1 MIDTLKLSRRLHE
14 AGMTRE
20 AAEALTEGLA
30 DAFEAS
36 VASKT
41 DLRATEE
48 RLAARIDNVEQRMD
62 ERFAATERHMDE
74 RFAAVDE
81 RLRTF
86 GQSMDERFAA
96 VDRRFTVA
104 EQRED
109 EKLAGLEQRLTA
121 RMEAFHWRTLAGVAA
136 MFLAHLVVVWRLLAT

>member
-36 VASKT
+36 VTSKN

-48 RLAARIDNVEQRMD
+48 RLAVRIDAVEHRMDERFAGVDQRFTAVEQRMD
-62 ERFAATERHMDE
+62 ERFH
-74 RFAAVDE
+74 AVDE
-81 RLRTF
+81 RL
-86 GQSMDERFAA
+86 A
-96 VDRRFTVA
+96 VA

-109 EKLAGLEQRLTA
+109 EKLASLENRLTA
-121 RMEAFHWRTLAGVAA
+121 RMEAFHWRTLAGMAA
-136 MFLAHLVVVWRLLAT
+136 MLLAHLIVIWRLLAA

>member
-1 MIDTLKLSRRLHE
+1 VIDTLKLSRRLHE

-36 VASKT
+36 VASKN

-48 RLAARIDNVEQRMD
+48 RLAVRIDAVEHRMDERFAAVEQRMD
-62 ERFAATERHMDE
+62 ERFAAVDARFTAVEQRMDE
-74 RFAAVDE
+74 RF
-81 RLRTF
+81 
-86 GQSMDERFAA
+86 S
-96 VDRRFTVA
+96 VA

-109 EKLAGLEQRLTA
+109 EKLASLENRLTA
-121 RMEAFHWRTLAGVAA
+121 RMEAFHWRTLAGMAA
-136 MFLAHLVVVWRLLAT
+136 MLLAHLIVIWRLLAA

>member
-14 AGMTRE
+14 AGMTRQ

-48 RLAARIDNVEQRMD
+48 RLATRIDNVEQRMD
-62 ERFAATERHMDE
+62 ERFA
-74 RFAAVDE
+74 
-81 RLRTF
+81 
-86 GQSMDERFAA
+86 
-96 VDRRFTVA
+96 
-104 EQRED
+104 
-109 EKLAGLEQRLTA
+109 
-121 RMEAFHWRTLAGVAA
+121 GV
-136 MFLAHLVVVWRLLAT
+136 